1 MKFGDA
7 IDVLARSGTHA
18 FTVYDIAKM
27 LGKSTAYA
35 SLLLSKSKK
44 AHRIERGKYYI
55 EGASK
60 YEIASNVV
68 FPSYVSM
75 HAGLQYYGLID
86 QNVLRYSVITLKKHK
101 PIDLGGTMI
110 NFIKTRKKAFF
121 GYTSKSNAY
130 IALPEK
136 LFIDCL
142 YFGGIPFSV
151 LKEAMATAKEDNLID
166 IATIERYAVML
177 GSRVLVSKLGFLLE
191 DAGINADRLLKYRY
205 RSYISVANTGASGKN
220 KRWRINYD

>member
-1 MKFGDA
+1 MTLRDA
-7 IDVLARSGTHA
+7 IDGLARSGIHV

-55 EGASK
+55 EGASR
-60 YEIASNVV
+60 YEISSNVV
-68 FPSYVSM
+68 YPSYVSM
-75 HAGLQYYGLID
+75 HAALQYYGLID

-101 PIDLGGTMI
+101 PINVSGTMI
-110 NFIKTRKKAFF
+110 NFIRTKKKAFF
-121 GYTSKSNAY
+121 GYTSKSNVY
-130 IALPEK
+130 IASPEK

-142 YFGGIPFSV
+142 YFGGIPFAV
-151 LKEAMATAKEDNLID
+151 LKEAMVTAKEDNLID
-166 IATIERYAVML
+166 ITTIERYAVML

-191 DAGINADRLLKYRY
+191 LAGINADKLLKHRY
-205 RSYISVANTGASGKN
+205 RSYISVPNTGTSGKN
-220 KRWRINYD
+220 KKWGINYD

>member
-1 MKFGDA
+1 MDG
-7 IDVLARSGTHA
+7 LARSGTHV

-44 AHRIERGKYYI
+44 VHRIERGKYYI

-60 YEIASNVV
+60 YEIASNVIY
-68 FPSYVSM
+68 PSYVSM
-75 HAGLQYYGLID
+75 HAALQYYDLLD

-101 PIDLGGTMI
+101 PINVDGTTI

-121 GYTSKSNAY
+121 GYTRKSNVY
-130 IALPEK
+130 IASPEK
-136 LFIDCL
+136 LFVDCL

-151 LKEAMATAKEDNLID
+151 MKEAIVMAKEDNLID
-166 IATIERYAVML
+166 ITKIERYAVIL

-191 DAGINADRLLKYRY
+191 LAGINADKLLRYRY
-205 RSYISVANTGASGKN
+205 RNYINVPNTGAKGKN
-220 KRWRINYD
+220 RKWRINYD